1 MKTPSKSIAGNV
13 FAVFI
18 SCVMVVSLSPTLSF
32 AEPSA
37 SAAAESTSSDS
48 SATSS
53 IEDTT
58 STGSSSSDVAASTE
72 STETL
77 VSTSVVSTADSAS
90 AISTDPTEGAQELE
104 GEDVSAASAAA
115 PALRPPSGTTTI
127 WVDGTSGNDANDGA
141 TQATA
146 FKTLAQ
152 ALSTQAANPTITT
165 IKMLGSFSNPPA
177 ATIPSGVTLVVAG
190 NTTMTGNGNN
200 GITLASGS
208 FLKCENGSTLT
219 MSGFNTALTVKS
231 DAEVN
236 DGTYKLDNNAI
247 GFNLDGKFNGST
259 RSALTV
265 SALESTGRAFTYG
278 DKSSFVNCTVNVQAK
293 NESSEQ
299 YNGLNLKNASL
310 TTKGVWYYFNPSNS
324 ATGYVGGVHLDNS
337 DFYAYKATGAS
348 AYKQTM
354 TITAPS
360 ELKNGST
367 LTSDGSRIT
376 LSHKLT
382 VNDSKV
388 VIKNSTAG
396 GLNINYSPGSAV
408 FTDSTLETT
417 NMRYTPSYGTGQSD
431 GPCYLTFQGNSVVN
445 TDARDKTADDGG
457 ANRDTNSTYVVT
469 GGSFLVAY
477 DSSFNYNVTTPTNGA
492 SNGDEWL
499 SLFTLTDTLTTVLNP
514 INKNGATYTYNVA
527 NPSKDGKKH
536 VWTPAAKVT
545 FKLNNANATFA
556 DGTTADKTASTIR
569 GYKLDDVVGNTQP
582 GTPTDSTGVAFLGWY
597 CKDASG
603 VEHAF
608 NWTDTLTSDTEVY
621 AKWDA
626 KTVVYH
632 NGAGQSYIQTLDTSA
647 TSATALSYDE
657 VVNHNASFNVAG
669 KTFTKWTTSSDGSG
683 DTVNA
688 GDTLTFASGTTQID
702 LYAQYTANKYRVA
715 FSANGGTFASTSVF
729 KTHPEAFTIEQD
741 SAGGEVAVLKKA
753 ATYNQKIRELLNGV
767 SYNDLKVSKA
777 EATKTGFKLADSNNW
792 STKADETG
800 DSVRF
805 DDYKLFGFFTITGDN
820 PAITADTTYYLK
832 WQEDTS
838 VPLIQADGLLP
849 SDMWG
854 NAGANSQADSKSV
867 LKVST
872 DGDDAFSLTGA
883 VDTAGIKQQMQ
894 AIESQFGQD
903 ANNFSNI
910 KLTGT
915 TSTFSATFDLP
926 SGVTVP
932 SDPQVTAT
940 GLGDCYEIKSV
951 TTSGQKIVVTF
962 GLKQAFTDYQQLKDA
977 VDSTGAASGGT
988 SAEINPIAD
997 SITLTI
1003 PGLKVD
1009 SASVANGDELTAKG
1023 SVAGS
1028 FSAVAKGSN
1037 DKVKRFSF
1045 KWTGEQIAAGKD
1057 VRAANDTVIQ
1067 QTILVKKPYASTLGA
1082 DMLATVLPTNPTTDQ
1097 LKQAGT
1103 DTEHTKVIGVY
1114 QGSKLNVTGTI
1125 DSTSVKQQ
1133 MQAIENQF
1141 GQNPSGFSTIKLTGL
1156 SSTFTATFELP
1167 DGMELPSGL
1176 DESKVIPE
1184 GFADTFTVSN
1194 VAVSGKTVTVTMG
1207 LKDGIENYQQLKD
1220 AVDVLGDTM
1229 KLTIPGVTV
1238 NDDVADGTSLTMKG
1252 TVEGSFDATATS
1264 ASGTVKDFSFRWT
1277 GEQVDE
1283 GKDVT
1288 VTDAADKTIQ
1298 LTVQTPTPTDAEL
1311 PADILSGDDTEHTA
1325 VYETLAGSMMDLTGA
1340 IDANTIKQQ
1349 MRNIENRFNNPDG
1362 TTIAIDVKQFG
1373 FTANFTVPDGMEL
1386 PSSLSVSDL
1395 TTEGFGNGFKVQ
1407 SVSVSGKTAT
1417 VNFAL
1422 SDPEAIRTYADLKA
1436 IVDAVG
1442 KDANG
1447 TDTGW
1452 MKLTV
1457 PNVKVDDGLASGT
1470 ELTMTGT
1477 VDGSFKALAT
1487 SQSGRQET
1495 FSFRWNGTQW
1505 PDGKDFAAPASDNS
1519 IRFTARVVSTLQS
1532 ELPGDIL
1539 IGDDTEHDAVYK
1551 AKATDTLTYTGALNV
1566 DPIKQQMSYIESQY
1580 PGASADTIKVN
1591 VKDCT
1596 FTATFTVP
1604 NEMSLP
1610 SSLSASDITTHDFGP
1625 FEVTDAQVS
1634 GKTVTVTMK
1643 LKNASAIR
1651 TYADLKAAV
1660 DTAGDANNWMK
1671 LDVPGITIDASQV
1684 SLGQQLTV
1692 TGTVGGT
1699 FAADAT
1705 SASGKRKVFSFAWT
1719 GTQWPDGR
1727 DAVADPTDDTIR
1739 FTLEITEDEPEPNP
1753 EPQPQPQP
1761 SPDPNPQPEPNNNGM
1776 PNNDILAKTSD
1787 ALPLAIIGLLAVSAV
1802 AVGIAVYR
1810 MRKSSK
1816 EK

>member
-1 MKTPSKSIAGNV
+1 MKTASKSIARNI

-37 SAAAESTSSDS
+37 SAAAESTPSGSSVAS
-48 SATSS
+48 GT
-53 IEDTT
+53 EGTPT
-58 STGSSSSDVAASTE
+58 ESSSSEAVTPTEATEASASTDTVSATD
-72 STETL
+72 ST
-77 VSTSVVSTADSAS
+77 S
-90 AISTDPTEGAQELE
+90 AISADSVEGAQELE
-104 GEDVSAASAAA
+104 GEEVSAVSAAA
-115 PALRPPSGTTTI
+115 PTLRPPAGTTTL

-219 MSGFNTALTVKS
+219 MSGFNTALTVKA

-259 RSALTV
+259 RSALIV

-354 TITAPS
+354 SIFAPS

-376 LSHKLT
+376 LSAALT
-382 VNDSKV
+382 VDDSKV

-408 FTDSTLETT
+408 FTNSTLETT
-417 NMRYTPSYGTGQSD
+417 NMKYTPSYGTGQSN

-445 TDARDKTADDGG
+445 TDAQDKTADDGG

-477 DSSFNYNVTTPTNGA
+477 DPSFNYNVTTPTNGA
-492 SNGDEWL
+492 SNGNEWL
-499 SLFTLTDTLTTVLNP
+499 SLFTLTDTSTTVLNP
-514 INKNGATYTYNVA
+514 INKNGAAYTYNVA
-527 NPSKDGKKH
+527 TPSKDGKKH

-569 GYKLDDVVGNTQP
+569 GYKLDDVVGNVQP
-582 GTPTDSTGVAFLGWY
+582 GNPTDSTGVAFLGWY
-597 CKDASG
+597 YKDASG

-608 NWTDTLTSDTEVY
+608 NWSNETLTSDIEVY

-626 KTVVYH
+626 KTVIYH
-632 NGAGQSYIQTLDTSA
+632 NGAGQSYIQALDTSA
-647 TSATALSYDE
+647 SSATALSYDE
-657 VVNHNASFNVAG
+657 VVNKDASFNVAG

-683 DTVNA
+683 NAVNA
-688 GDTLTFASGTTQID
+688 GDTLAFASGTTQID
-702 LYAQYTANKYRVA
+702 LYAQYTDNEYRVA

-729 KTHPEAFTIEQD
+729 KAHPEAFTIEQD
-741 SAGGEVAVLKKA
+741 STGGEVAVLKKT

-767 SYNDLKVSKA
+767 SYNDLKVTKA
-777 EATKTGFKLADSNNW
+777 EASKTGFKLADKDNW
-792 STKADETG
+792 NTKADGTG
-800 DSVRF
+800 STVRF
-805 DDYKLFGFFTITGDN
+805 DDHSVWIFPITGDN
-820 PAITADTTYYLK
+820 PSITADTTYYLK
-832 WQEDTS
+832 WQEDSS
-838 VPLIQADGLLP
+838 VPLIQADGILP

-872 DGDDAFSLTGA
+872 DGDGAFSLTGA

-915 TSTFSATFDLP
+915 TSTFSATFELP
-926 SGVTVP
+926 NGVTVP

-940 GLGDCYEIKSV
+940 GLGDCYEVKSV

-962 GLKQAFTDYQQLKDA
+962 GLKQAFTDYQQLKNA

-988 SAEINPIAD
+988 SEEINPISD

-1067 QTILVKKPYASTLGA
+1067 QTILVKKPYALTLGA
-1082 DMLATVLPTNPTTDQ
+1082 DMLATVLPDNPTTSQ

-1133 MQAIENQF
+1133 MKAIENQF
-1141 GQNPSGFSTIKLTGL
+1141 GQNPSGFSSIKLTGL

-1176 DESKVIPE
+1176 DASKVIPE

-1220 AVDVLGDTM
+1220 AVDALGDTM

-1238 NDDVADGTSLTMKG
+1238 NEDVADGTSLTMKG

-1277 GEQVDE
+1277 GEQIDE

-1288 VTDAADKTIQ
+1288 VTDPADKTIQ

-1325 VYETLAGSMMDLTGA
+1325 VYETLAGSTMDLTGA

-1373 FTANFTVPDGMEL
+1373 FTADFTVPDGMEL

-1407 SVSVSGKTAT
+1407 SVTVSGKTAT
-1417 VNFAL
+1417 VNFVL
-1422 SDPEAIRTYADLKA
+1422 SDPDAIRTYADLKA

-1442 KDANG
+1442 KDASG

-1477 VDGSFKALAT
+1477 VNGSFKALAT

-1580 PGASADTIKVN
+1580 PGTSADTIKVN
-1591 VKDCT
+1591 VKNCT

-1604 NEMSLP
+1604 NEMNLP
-1610 SSLSASDITTHDFGP
+1610 SSLSVSDITTHDFGP
-1625 FEVTDAQVS
+1625 FEVTDVQVS

-1643 LKNASAIR
+1643 LKNASAIK

-1660 DTAGDANNWMK
+1660 NTAGDANNWMK
-1671 LDVPGITIDASQV
+1671 LDIPGITIDASQV
-1684 SLGQQLTV
+1684 SPGQQLTV
-1692 TGTVGGT
+1692 TGTVEGT
-1699 FAADAT
+1699 FAADAI

-1727 DAVADPTDDTIR
+1727 DAVADPTDNTIR
-1739 FTLEITEDEPEPNP
+1739 FTLEITEDEPQPGP

-1761 SPDPNPQPEPNNNGM
+1761 TPDPNPQPGPNNNGT

-1787 ALPLAIIGLLAVSAV
+1787 ALPLTIIGLLAVSAV

-1810 MRKSSK
+1810 MRKSSG